1 MGVYDGRTWALLRVQ
16 EGHTDDVNCVDVSAE
31 LIVSGSA
38 DDTARVWAAADGAL
52 RHTLRHPDDVR
63 AVALAERALATGCDD
78 KLVRLFDL
86 QTGQLTRELRGHTDR
101 VLCVAWGDG
110 VLLSG
115 ARDQTVRVWAAD
127 AAAAGAQD
135 ACVASLTGH
144 SGPVRGVALSA
155 AGGFVASMS
164 WKEVITWAP
173 AAGA

>member
-1 MGVYDGRTWALLRVQ
+1 MY
-16 EGHTDDVNCVDVSAE
+16 CVDVSAE
-31 LIVSGSA
+31 LIVSGSD

-52 RHTLRHPDDVR
+52 RHTLRHPNTVR
-63 AVALAERALATGCDD
+63 AVALAERALATGCGDH
-78 KLVRLFDL
+78 LVRLFDL
-86 QTGQLTRELRGHTDR
+86 QTGQLTRELRGHTGS

-115 ARDQTVRVWAAD
+115 GGNGDKTVRVWAAD

-144 SGPVRGVALSA
+144 SGMVRGVALSA

-164 WKEVITWAP
+164 RKEVITWAP